1 MSRDI
6 PQDQPLSDEDRAY
19 LEVRGQYGIIKRID
33 ELNGG
38 APDADPETETEE
50 SLAAQIGELEAQAN
64 DLRGRQT
71 ALRIAR
77 EQHEAGVRDNTVVD
91 GKGGTEDRSD
101 DYEDV
106 SWTKA
111 RLAQEIDKYNA
122 DRDADEKISTSG
134 TKAQLVERLRAL
146 DAEAEDDEDDEDDE

>member
-6 PQDQPLSDEDRAY
+6 PQDEPLSPEDRAY
-19 LEVRGQYGIIKRID
+19 LEVRGQYGTIKRID

-38 APDADPETETEE
+38 APDADQETETEE
-50 SLAAQIGELEAQAN
+50 SLAAQIGDLEAQAN

-77 EQHEAGVRDNTVVD
+77 EQQEAGVRDNTVVD
-91 GKGGTEDRSD
+91 GQGGSENRAD
-101 DYEDV
+101 DYDDAA
-106 SWTKA
+106 WTKA

-122 DRDADEKISTSG
+122 DRDADQQVSTSG

-146 DAEAEDDEDDEDDE
+146 DAEDEDDEDEE